1 MLSLFTELG
10 ERFLTIALMYAR
22 IVPIFVFFPLFTSNV
37 LGSLLIRNALIFLI
51 IIGLWPLL
59 EASLTLSV
67 LSPIENAGL
76 MAKELIIG
84 ASIGLT
90 LALPFWIFSALGAYI
105 DTARGASMGS
115 LIDPTNGQESTEAA
129 NFINFCV
136 LVAYLEIGGM
146 RFFLET
152 LAQSYQ
158 TIGLMQGFTINLQVL
173 VLFLGQI
180 IIEGF
185 IVAAPILLMLLLTEC
200 LLGMFSRFTPQL
212 NAFSLSLTI
221 KSVIAFFVLMMY
233 FWQVLPEKLLIF
245 MGNYPSLHFLQGVG
259 GK

>member
-1 MLSLFTELG
+1 MLSLLTELQ
-10 ERFLTIALMYAR
+10 ERFVMIALMYAR

-37 LGSLLIRNALIFLI
+37 LGSLLIRNALILLI
-51 IIGLWPLL
+51 IIGLWPVFETNL
-59 EASLTLSV
+59 SLSALNDMDYAV
-67 LSPIENAGL
+67 LV
-76 MAKELIIG
+76 AKEGIIG

-115 LIDPTNGQESTEAA
+115 LIDPTSGQESTEAA

-136 LVAYLEIGGM
+136 LVVYLEIGGM

-158 TIGLMQGFTINLQVL
+158 TIGLMQGFTINLEVL
-173 VLFLGQI
+173 VLFLSQI
-180 IIEGF
+180 ITEGF

-221 KSVIAFFVLMMY
+221 KSVIAFFVLLMY

-245 MGNYPSLHFLQGVG
+245 MGNYPGLHFLHGAG
-259 GK
+259 G